1 VNSGWGLLSGT
12 VGAVIVVYGLS
23 DIFLTVVHP
32 HARGRLS
39 RAIVVGIWRLT
50 SHGGRR
56 ARAASGPL
64 AAISVVLAWA
74 TIQAVGWAMIY
85 LPYVPDGFL
94 YTAGVDP
101 ARYPDVLE
109 ALYFSLVSMSTL
121 GFGEVVPIDPVVRLL
136 SPLQAVTGFAL
147 LTGGAT
153 WLLQLF
159 PILARRRS
167 TALHLAL
174 LGRAG
179 YPERLGEIDASAASI
194 VLHTAAQ
201 QIAGARVDLSQS
213 PESYYFREG
222 EAPTS
227 LGHALPVAQA
237 LADAA
242 ATSSHAAVRT
252 AGSLL
257 DSALDDLAGCLRDD
271 FGVAGEAR
279 IEIMEAFAL
288 DHS

>member
-1 VNSGWGLLSGT
+1 VIWDAAST
-12 VGAVIVVYGLS
+12 VVGAAIVVYGLS
-23 DIFLTVVHP
+23 DIFLTLVHP
-32 HARGRLS
+32 HSRGRLT
-39 RAIVVGIWRLT
+39 RGIVAGIWNLT
-50 SHGGRR
+50 SRFGRR

-74 TIQAVGWAMIY
+74 AIQAIGWGLIY
-85 LPYVPDGFL
+85 LPHVPDGFL
-94 YTAGVDP
+94 YSEGIDP

-109 ALYFSLVSMSTL
+109 ALYFSLVSLSTL
-121 GFGEVVPIDPVVRLL
+121 GFGEVVPTDPFVRLL

-159 PILARRRS
+159 PTLARRRS
-167 TALHLAL
+167 TALYLTL
-174 LGRAG
+174 LGRAR
-179 YPERLGEIDASAASI
+179 YAEQLGTLDPVAPSG
-194 VLHTAAQ
+194 VLHAVAQ
-201 QIAGARVDLSQS
+201 QLASVRVDLSQS

-242 ATSSHAAVRT
+242 LQSPHADLRI
-252 AGSLL
+252 AGSI
-257 DSALDDLAGCLRDD
+257 LDDALEDLGECLRDN
-271 FGVAGEAR
+271 FGAGGESRADVMQSFAR
-279 IEIMEAFAL
+279 

>member
-1 VNSGWGLLSGT
+1 MSTAWGVLSS
-12 VGAVIVVYGLS
+12 VAGAAIVAYGLS
-23 DIFLTVVHP
+23 DIFLTLVHP

-39 RAIVVGIWRLT
+39 RGIVVGIWRLT
-50 SHGGRR
+50 SRWGRR

-74 TIQAVGWAMIY
+74 AIQAVGWAFLY
-85 LPYVPDGFL
+85 LPHVPDGFL
-94 YTAGVDP
+94 YSAGMDP
-101 ARYPDVLE
+101 ARYPDALE
-109 ALYFSLVSMSTL
+109 ALYFSLVSLSTL

-147 LTGGAT
+147 LTAGAT

-159 PILARRRS
+159 PTLARRRS
-167 TALHLAL
+167 TALHLTL

-179 YPERLGEIDASAASI
+179 YPEQLGEIDASTAAL
-194 VLHTAAQ
+194 VLHTVAQ

-242 ATSSHAAVRT
+242 TRSPHAQLRL
-252 AGSLL
+252 AGSVL
-257 DSALDDLAGCLRDD
+257 DGALEELGGCLRDD
-271 FGVAGEAR
+271 FGAVGDSRVDVMA
-279 IEIMEAFAL
+279 AFAR